1 MHQPR
6 LRSYADSLLAKQA
19 ETGMFGFFS
28 SRFYRGRQAVH
39 AKSLQLCLT
48 LCDPMDHSL
57 SDYSALGIPQAR
69 ILSWAVPIIR
79 IHTVRN
85 TSEVD
90 KLRYWA
96 VKECKCPLK
105 REKKWKVKVAP
116 LCAPLFVTPWTIPS
130 MGFSRPEYWSGWSCP
145 SSGDLPNPGTQPR
158 PSTFQV
164 DSLPAEPPRKP
175 KNTRVGS
182 LSLLQR
188 IFSIQEL
195 NQGLL
200 HCKQILYQL
209 SYHEVPLKRCT
220 AKIANNPKVI
230 FLIWLCQVCICTY
243 VLICVHVGRALLLSL
258 HIYIF
263 LTVASND
270 FT

>member
-1 MHQPR
+1 
-6 LRSYADSLLAKQA
+6 
-19 ETGMFGFFS
+19 
-28 SRFYRGRQAVH
+28 
-39 AKSLQLCLT
+39 
-48 LCDPMDHSL
+48 MDHSL

-69 ILSWAVPIIR
+69 ILSWAVPIIK
-79 IHTVRN
+79 IHTLRN

-116 LCAPLFVTPWTIPS
+116 LCPTLCDPMDYTIHGILQARILEWVELS
-130 MGFSRPEYWSGWSCP
+130 FFRG
-145 SSGDLPNPGTQPR
+145 SSQPR
-158 PSTFQV
+158 DWTQTFHISGV
-164 DSLPAEPPRKP
+164 FFTSWA
-175 KNTRVGS
+175 TM
-182 LSLLQR
+182 
-188 IFSIQEL
+188 
-195 NQGLL
+195 
-200 HCKQILYQL
+200 
-209 SYHEVPLKRCT
+209 EVPLKRCT

-263 LTVASND
+263 LTVASNG